1 LTYEQTQT
9 AKTQAWENKEGF
21 QNSGCSHAR
30 AFRRFQKMGVSLNIV
45 FRSWAKVTSSQSH
58 WQPVISST
66 LWRCPTSDVS
76 MPSIK

>member
-1 LTYEQTQT
+1 
-9 AKTQAWENKEGF
+9 
-21 QNSGCSHAR
+21 
-30 AFRRFQKMGVSLNIV
+30 MGVSLNIV

-76 MPSIK
+76 MPSIKERAGSLTVLP